1 MSFDNTFAAPLTGT
15 FAGKPFVSSY
25 DLGFEHSQ
33 EHYIALQCMLE
44 DAEEQPAVAQVPEL
58 AAVAS

>member
-1 MSFDNTFAAPLTGT
+1 MSLDSTFTAPLMGT
-15 FAGKPFVSSY
+15 FAGRPLVTSY

-44 DAEEQPAVAQVPEL
+44 DADEQPSVAQVPEL
-58 AAVAS
+58 ENVAS